1 MCVLSRCLLQDK
13 ISEQANG
20 PKKGGGLQIDSL
32 KKGAW
37 RRSQHVCVCVEERM
51 WAHGHLYVYVCVVKV
66 YSCRLC
72 SDGNWKMLY
81 CHSTPCYLLASR
93 EVLDVCSAGHSFLC
107 EHTLTQAHKVHISTF
122 LHCLPPTWLSPS
134 ITPSPHPAL
143 LSAGEHLQLRPWPCF
158 KASLCSLDTNTLHCF
173 LIICLHHRM
182 LF

>member
-1 MCVLSRCLLQDK
+1 MCDLSRCFLQDK

-51 WAHGHLYVYVCVVKV
+51 WAHGHLVYVCVVKV
-66 YSCRLC
+66 YSCRSC

-81 CHSTPCYLLASR
+81 CHSTPCCLVASR

-107 EHTLTQAHKVHISTF
+107 EHTLTQAHKVHTSTF
-122 LHCLPPTWLSPS
+122 LHWHMPASYLAQPVHYPQSAPRPPLGRR
-134 ITPSPHPAL
+134 TPAVKVVAL
-143 LSAGEHLQLRPWPCF
+143 L
-158 KASLCSLDTNTLHCF
+158 
-173 LIICLHHRM
+173 
-182 LF
+182 